1 MKLSDHLGDI
11 MGYLEIL
18 FTGVALAMDAFAVS
32 ICKGIKMKKLKWSHL
47 VIIAIFFGGFQM
59 LMPLIGW
66 LLGSQ
71 LVQYIEAFD
80 HWIAFALL
88 AFIGG
93 KMAIESFKK
102 DDECECCGE
111 ADKLDFKELFV
122 LAIATSID
130 ALAVGLTF
138 ALYPDVNIVPAISII
153 GAVTF
158 VICAG
163 GVLIGHKFGAKFKS
177 KAEFCGGLVLII
189 IGLKLLIEGLIA

>member
-1 MKLSDHLGDI
+1 MKLF
-11 MGYLEIL
+11 EIFL
-18 FTGVALAMDAFAVS
+18 TGVALAMDAFAVS

-59 LMPLIGW
+59 LMPLLGW

-71 LVQYIEAFD
+71 LVQYIEKFD
-80 HWIAFALL
+80 HWIAFGLL

-102 DDECECCGE
+102 DEDECDCCKD
-111 ADKLDFKELFV
+111 AQKLDLKELFV

-130 ALAVGLTF
+130 ALAVGITF
-138 ALYPDVNIVPAISII
+138 ALYPDVNIVSAISVI
-153 GAVTF
+153 GIVTF
-158 VICAG
+158 VICSG

-177 KAEFCGGLVLII
+177 KAEFCGGIVLII

>member
-1 MKLSDHLGDI
+1 MKLF
-11 MGYLEIL
+11 EIFL
-18 FTGVALAMDAFAVS
+18 TGIALAMDAFAVS

-71 LVQYIEAFD
+71 LVQYIEKFD
-80 HWIAFALL
+80 HWIAFGLL
-88 AFIGG
+88 AFIGI

-102 DDECECCGE
+102 EENECDCCKD
-111 ADKLDFKELFV
+111 AQKLDLKELFV

-130 ALAVGLTF
+130 ALAVGITF
-138 ALYPDVNIVPAISII
+138 ALYPDVNIVSAISVI
-153 GAVTF
+153 GIVTF
-158 VICAG
+158 VICSG

-177 KAEFCGGLVLII
+177 KAEFLGGVVLVI